1 MKSSRR
7 IQNDDYED
15 HGIIVKDIDEANR
28 RMDIILSRINAAE
41 MLGIG
46 TSEYEKRAARPVHL
60 GKGLVIGGADDK
72 THVRIHTL
80 QQSRSSEGNIIFRLD
95 ADVWEKKEET
105 G

>member
-7 IQNDDYED
+7 IKNDDYED

-28 RMDIILSRINAAE
+28 RMDIIRSRINAAE

-60 GKGLVIGGADDK
+60 GKSFVIGGEDDK
-72 THVRIHTL
+72 IQVGIHTL
-80 QQSRSSEGNIIFRLD
+80 QQSMSREGKIIFRID